1 MFENF
6 FFVGLPYITL
16 LLFLGGSAYR
26 AFTTMKSRF
35 RGKPDWSVRGDFL
48 WTTRSTGFFGR
59 ASIGPAT
66 LCLHWGLVILILSHI
81 LGFFGGGLNSPSLV
95 EVFRWAGMFGG
106 ILLFYGASWAFV
118 RRLTK
123 PQLRAMST
131 TEDYLVLLFLI
142 VISGLGLYTS
152 AVQLIFGL
160 SYGLGPWL
168 YGLLTFRP
176 DPTLL
181 SGFPL
186 LAKLHLIV
194 NFIFLA
200 WFPFT
205 KLVHMFSYP
214 FGYITRPYISMRSYV
229 ALKR

>member
-1 MFENF
+1 MLDNF

-16 LLFLGGSAYR
+16 LLFIGGSAYR
-26 AFTTMKSRF
+26 AFTGLKSRF
-35 RGKPDWSVRGDFL
+35 RGRVDWTARGDFL

-59 ASIGPAT
+59 ASIGPAA
-66 LCLHWGLVILILSHI
+66 LCLHWGLVILIASHI

-95 EVFRWAGMFGG
+95 EFFRWAGMFGG
-106 ILLFYGASWAFV
+106 ILLFYGAGWAFV
-118 RRLTK
+118 RRLSK

-131 TEDYLVLLFLI
+131 AEDYLVLLFLI

-160 SYGLGPWL
+160 SYSVGPWL
-168 YGLLTFRP
+168 YGLLTLRP

-181 SGFPL
+181 SGLPL
-186 LAKLHLIV
+186 LVKLHLIV

-214 FGYITRPYISMRSYV
+214 FGYITRPYISVRSYV
-229 ALKR
+229 GLKR

>member
-1 MFENF
+1 MVDNF

-16 LLFLGGSAYR
+16 LLFIGGSVYR
-26 AFTTMKSRF
+26 GFTGLKSRF
-35 RGKPDWSVRGDFL
+35 RGKWNRSAYGDFL

-66 LCLHWGLVILILSHI
+66 LCLHWGLVILIVAHI
-81 LGFFGGGLNSPSLV
+81 LGFFGGWLKTPSLV
-95 EVFRWAGMFGG
+95 EFFRWVGMFSG
-106 ILLFYGASWAFV
+106 ILVFYGASWAFV

-131 TEDYLVLLFLI
+131 PEDYLVLLFLI

-152 AVQLIFGL
+152 AVRLIFGL
-160 SYGLGPWL
+160 SYGVGPWL
-168 YGLLTFRP
+168 YSLFTFRP
-176 DPTLL
+176 NPTLV
-181 SGFPL
+181 SGLPL
-186 LAKLHLIV
+186 PAKLHLIV
-194 NFIFLA
+194 NFIFFA
-200 WFPFT
+200 YFPFT

-214 FGYITRPYISMRSYV
+214 FGYIPRPYISVRSYV

>member
-1 MFENF
+1 MLDNF

-16 LLFLGGSAYR
+16 LLFIGGSAYR
-26 AFTTMKSRF
+26 AFTGLKTRF
-35 RGKPDWSVRGDFL
+35 RGKPDLTVRGDFL

-59 ASIGPAT
+59 ASVGPST
-66 LCLHWGLVILILSHI
+66 LCLHWGLVILIISHI
-81 LGFFGGGLNSPSLV
+81 LGFFGGGLNSPGLV
-95 EVFRWAGMFGG
+95 EFFRWVGMFGG
-106 ILLFYGASWAFV
+106 ILLFYGVSWALV
-118 RRLTK
+118 RRLTR

-131 TEDYLVLLFLI
+131 AEDYLVLLFLI
-142 VISGLGLYTS
+142 VISGLGLYLS

-160 SYGLGPWL
+160 SYGVGPWL
-168 YGLLTFRP
+168 WGLLTLRP

-186 LAKLHLIV
+186 LGKLHLIV
-194 NFIFLA
+194 NFFFLA

-214 FGYITRPYISMRSYV
+214 FGYITRPYLSMRRYV
-229 ALKR
+229 GLKR

>member
-1 MFENF
+1 MFDYF
-6 FFVGLPYITL
+6 LFVGLPYITL
-16 LLFLGGSAYR
+16 FLFIGGSAYR
-26 AFTTMKSRF
+26 AFRGVKSRF
-35 RGKPDWSVRGDFL
+35 RGKLDWTARGDFL

-59 ASIGPAT
+59 ASVGPST

-81 LGFFGGGLNSPSLV
+81 LGFFGGGFRSPALV
-95 EVFRWAGMFGG
+95 DFFRWAGMFGG
-106 ILLFYGASWAFV
+106 ILLLYGISWALV
-118 RRLTK
+118 RRLSK

-131 TEDYLVLLFLI
+131 AEDYSVLLFLI

-152 AVQLIFGL
+152 AVQLVFGL
-160 SYGLGPWL
+160 SYSVGPWL
-168 YGLLTFRP
+168 YGLFTLRP

-186 LAKLHLIV
+186 LMKLHLIV
-194 NFIFLA
+194 NFVFLA

-205 KLVHMFSYP
+205 KLVHMLSYP

>member
-1 MFENF
+1 MLDNF
-6 FFVGLPYITL
+6 LFGGLPYITL
-16 LLFLGGSAYR
+16 VLFVGGSFYR
-26 AFTTMKSRF
+26 AFTGLKSRF
-35 RGKPDWSVRGDFL
+35 RGKPDWSARGDFL

-59 ASIGPAT
+59 ASIGPAA
-66 LCLHWGLVILILSHI
+66 LCLHWGLVILVISHI
-81 LGFFGGGLNSPSLV
+81 LGFFGGGLNSSSLV
-95 EVFRWAGMFGG
+95 DFFRWAGMFGG
-106 ILLFYGASWAFV
+106 ILLLYGVSWAFI
-118 RRLTK
+118 RRLTL

-131 TEDYLVLLFLI
+131 NEDYLVLLFLI
-142 VISGLGLYTS
+142 VISGLGLYVS

-160 SYGLGPWL
+160 SYGVGPWF
-168 YGLLTFRP
+168 YGLLTLRP

-200 WFPFT
+200 YFPFT

-214 FGYITRPYISMRSYV
+214 FEYITRPYISMRGYR

>member
-1 MFENF
+1 MVDHFL
-6 FFVGLPYITL
+6 FVGLPYISL
-16 LLFLGGSAYR
+16 VLFVGGSAYR
-26 AFTTMKSRF
+26 AFAGLKGHF
-35 RGKPDWSVRGDFL
+35 RGRPAWSARGDFQ

-59 ASIGPAT
+59 ASIGPAA
-66 LCLHWGLVILILSHI
+66 LCIHWGLIVLVVSHI
-81 LGFFGGGLNSPSLV
+81 LGFFGGGLNSPELV

-106 ILLFYGASWAFV
+106 ILLFYGASWAFL
-118 RRLTK
+118 RRLLK

-131 TEDYLVLLFLI
+131 AEDYLVLLFLI
-142 VISGLGLYTS
+142 AISGLGLYLS
-152 AVQLIFGL
+152 AVQLLFGL
-160 SYGLGPWL
+160 SYGVGPWL

-186 LAKLHLIV
+186 LGKLHLII
-194 NFIFLA
+194 NFVFLA

-214 FGYITRPYISMRSYV
+214 FGYITRPYISMRSYR

>member
-118 RRLTK
+118 RRLIK